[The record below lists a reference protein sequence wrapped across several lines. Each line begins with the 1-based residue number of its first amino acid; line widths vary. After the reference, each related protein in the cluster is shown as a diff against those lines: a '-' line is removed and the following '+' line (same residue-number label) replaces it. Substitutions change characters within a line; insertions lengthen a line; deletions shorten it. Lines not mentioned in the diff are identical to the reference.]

1 MADEQKTIV
10 YGIKVDTTDLES
22 QAKNV
27 QSRIDQLRAEQ
38 SKIDVSI
45 KENSKQFK
53 ENAATLR
60 LLEQQQ
66 KVVQKQLGALTD
78 EEKKNTDTTNFNNN
92 SIKQNRELL
101 KELNAEYIRIQK
113 PTAEQTAKLK
123 NLTDTLKSQES
134 AIGNNTRNVGNYGEA
149 FQGVLGSIPGLQN
162 GLGGVAN
169 GFKAVSASN
178 PFTILLLLLP
188 PIINYFSKFEVVVDE
203 IEKIMGGLT
212 GAIEGIVTNFG
223 KLLTLDFAGFADG
236 VAQAATES
244 YNLVGAAQDLEDAQ
258 RALNI
263 ETAKNEAAIK
273 NLIIQSKDRTKTEKE
288 RLGLLDQAAKL
299 EEQAFNK
306 SLKIAED
313 EKKIAD
319 AELARAIKNGT
330 ANDDIRDKAAQAEIK
345 LIQLQSSSA
354 DLQEKITNRKNALIQ
369 TETDERTK
377 AAEKRKELETKEI
390 ERQKKALD
398 DYVKK
403 VRDTLTEEQQIR
415 AQQFANDKLINQI
428 NNDEKLLQLK
438 DSLSKNLITQ
448 QEYDK
453 QVKAQQLANF
463 DEQIKLLEEN
473 NGITGAFDDEI
484 TQLKIARQN
493 AVLDNSI
500 ANAEKQKELDL
511 QKFQLDQE
519 YALITAE
526 TQQKVRDTQIKNLQA
541 QNAAILNDTTKTEEQ
556 KRNAIAKNN
565 KAIQQIEAET
575 TKARIAN
582 AMQVA
587 NVFGQLAQL
596 IGESTEAG
604 KAFAIAQ
611 TTISTYAAAQD
622 AFAAAAKN
630 VAVTTVFPAYP
641 AIVAGIAVAQG
652 LLRVKQIANV
662 PVPSGFA
669 EGGYTGDGGK
679 YEVAGVV
686 HKGEYVVPKN
696 LVPAFSPQ
704 IAAIESARTRG
715 YAEGGF
721 TSSSMASAVN
731 TGLLDAINSK
741 PLYVSVQEIN
751 DVNARVMAIEQ
762 ATNV

>member
-22 QAKNV
+22 KAKSV
-27 QSRIDQLRAEQ
+27 QSQIEQLRAEQ
-38 SKIDVSI
+38 SKLDVTTGNNA
-45 KENSKQFK
+45 KAFK
-53 ENAATLR
+53 ENAAQLR
-60 LLEQQQ
+60 VLEQQQ
-66 KVVQKQLGALTD
+66 KLVEKQLGALTE

-113 PTAEQTAKLK
+113 PTADQTAKLK
-123 NLTDTLKSQES
+123 NLTDTLKAQES
-134 AIGNNTRNVGNYGEA
+134 AIGNNTRNVGNYAEA

-188 PIINYFSKFEVVVDE
+188 PIINYFSKFEVVLDE
-203 IEKIMGGLT
+203 VEKIMGGIT
-212 GAIEGIVTNFG
+212 GAIQGVVTNFG
-223 KLLTLDFAGFADG
+223 KLLTLDFAGFANG
-236 VAQAATES
+236 VAEAATES

-288 RLGLLDQAAKL
+288 RLALLDQAAKL

-330 ANDDIRDKAAQAEIK
+330 VNDDIRDKAAQAEIK
-345 LIQLQSSSA
+345 LIQLQSSTA
-354 DLQEKITNRKNALIQ
+354 DLQEKITNRKNALVQ

-403 VRDTLTEEQQIR
+403 VRDALTEEQQIR

-484 TQLKIARQN
+484 TQLKITRQN
-493 AVLDNSI
+493 AMLDNSI

-519 YALITAE
+519 YAILTAE
-526 TQQKVRDTQIKNLQA
+526 TDQAVRDARTKNLQE

-565 KAIQQIEAET
+565 KAIQQIESET

-587 NVFGQLAQL
+587 NVFGQLAEL
-596 IGESTEAG
+596 IGASTEAG

-622 AFAAAAKN
+622 AFAAASKN
-630 VAVTTVFPAYP
+630 PITTAFPAYP
-641 AIVAGIAVAQG
+641 AIAAGVAIAQG
-652 LLRVKQIANV
+652 LLRVKQITNV

-696 LVPAFSPQ
+696 LVPAFAPQ
-704 IAAIESARTRG
+704 IASIESARTRG
-715 YAEGGF
+715 FADGGF
-721 TSSSMASAVN
+721 TSSTMASAVN

-751 DVNARVMAIEQ
+751 DVNARVLAIEQ